1 MTRIRCA
8 IGCDPQLAT
17 LSVDI
22 DTSIEVEDLKVAI
35 HLKAAPQLNRWGP
48 QELLLVRVVNADIGG
63 LIKHQLIACMSIL
76 HFGTFGAFPEDAIEK
91 DELQQFESLQGA
103 FRELSGFHF
112 KAMNSST
119 VVSEYTQNLTPS
131 LHHIVVLTPSV
142 PPNYTL
148 SMSDNYVNESL
159 ESFWKSLP
167 SLEPPNEMLRF
178 TSIPPFFPPDMTAL
192 YIRESYFLLFERIK
206 NTLDPVFDS
215 RKIRMAITGNPGTG
229 KSIFLFYIL
238 WRLSKMDKNR
248 ASSVI
253 LHRAKDNG
261 ILYIFGPTHCWRSVN
276 ETDIIPLLDIPTT
289 WYLTDTLTPCPGE
302 VNAVTILVSSPA
314 RKHYS
319 TFLTFGATDS
329 LRCLPVWSL
338 DELQKAAALFP
349 KLNPTDVEARYSVI
363 GGIPRFVLE
372 ESDEDI

>member
-1 MTRIRCA
+1 
-8 IGCDPQLAT
+8 
-17 LSVDI
+17 
-22 DTSIEVEDLKVAI
+22 
-35 HLKAAPQLNRWGP
+35 
-48 QELLLVRVVNADIGG
+48 
-63 LIKHQLIACMSIL
+63 
-76 HFGTFGAFPEDAIEK
+76 
-91 DELQQFESLQGA
+91 
-103 FRELSGFHF
+103 
-112 KAMNSST
+112 
-119 VVSEYTQNLTPS
+119 
-131 LHHIVVLTPSV
+131 
-142 PPNYTL
+142 
-148 SMSDNYVNESL
+148 
-159 ESFWKSLP
+159 
-167 SLEPPNEMLRF
+167 
-178 TSIPPFFPPDMTAL
+178 
-192 YIRESYFLLFERIK
+192 
-206 NTLDPVFDS
+206 
-215 RKIRMAITGNPGTG
+215 
-229 KSIFLFYIL
+229 
-238 WRLSKMDKNR
+238 MDKDR
-248 ASSVI
+248 VSSVI

-372 ESDEDI
+372 ESDEDLKQIIGNSVSRLNIEKLHLIAEGYLDEDDEICSPIIHYLVNERFQKSGTEFAS